1 MKAIVLTGAR
11 EPLRVQD
18 LADPMPGPGE
28 AVVELRCAALN
39 HRDVW
44 IQKGTYHVTRYPVT
58 PGADGAG
65 IVSAVGSEVDRAWL
79 ARQVIVDPG
88 VGWGESERWARDD
101 FATLGTPT
109 NGTFAEKLLIPVS
122 QLFEKPRHLDWIHA
136 AALPLSGLTGF
147 RAVFGRAALQPGE
160 RVLITGV
167 GGGVALFALQYAVA
181 AGAKVFVTSSSERKL
196 QRVRELGA
204 AGGANYRDADW
215 PGQLRKQVGAFD
227 VIIDSACGPDFGKLV
242 DLAAPGGRIAF
253 FGTTAG
259 SAAAF
264 DMRIF
269 FRKQLTLL
277 GTKMGSLRDF
287 GAMVEFVKK
296 HRITPIVDRV
306 MPLTEVNAAY
316 AALDRG
322 EQFGKIVLSISSSHY
337 IKETVSCSSN

>member
-1 MKAIVLTGAR
+1 LKAILLRAAG
-11 EPLRVQD
+11 EPLRMEEVP
-18 LADPMPGPGE
+18 DPTPGPGE
-28 AVVELRCAALN
+28 AVVELRCAAIN

-44 IQKGTYHVTRYPVT
+44 IQKGTYHVLKYPII

-65 IVSAVGSEVDRAWL
+65 VVTAVGTGVDRAWL
-79 ARQVIVDPG
+79 GREVIINPG
-88 VGWGESERWARDD
+88 VGWGESELSARED

-109 NGTFAEKLLIPVS
+109 DGTFAEKLLIPAI
-122 QLFEKPRHLDWIHA
+122 QLFEKPAHLDWVHA

-147 RAVFGRAALQPGE
+147 RAVFSRARLQPGE

-181 AGAKVFVTSSSERKL
+181 AGANVFATSSSGQKL
-196 QRVRELGA
+196 GRVREFGA
-204 AGGANYRDADW
+204 AGGAIYRDADW
-215 PGQLRKQVGAFD
+215 PVQLRQQAGAFD

-242 DLAAPGGRIAF
+242 DLAAPGGRIVF

-264 DMRIF
+264 DMRTF

-277 GTKMGSLRDF
+277 GTKMGSMRDF
-287 GAMVEFVKK
+287 HAMIEFVKE
-296 HRITPIVDRV
+296 HRIEPIVDRV
-306 MPLTEVNAAY
+306 MPLADANAAY

-322 EQFGKIVLSISSSHY
+322 EQFGKLVFSISD
-337 IKETVSCSSN
+337 